1 MVNDAEFDYWL
12 FSFFQQVAEEAVKSA
27 DKRASQLE
35 EEVRGKNEQLEDMYT
50 QIDSMQECIDSLE
63 QDKSE
68 HSASQAIA

>member
-1 MVNDAEFDYWL
+1 MLLNSIIDFFL
-12 FSFFQQVAEEAVKSA
+12 SFCPQVAEEAVKSA

-68 HSASQAIA
+68 QSAS